1 MKIYLN
7 YFLVLGYLESF
18 SVLAIYRQ
26 TFDQIDRM
34 TDRVIESLSMEN
46 CWSKNTIILL

>member
-7 YFLVLGYLESF
+7 YFLFLGYLESF

-26 TFDQIDRM
+26 TFDQIDGM
-34 TDRVIESLSMEN
+34 TDIVIESLSMEN
-46 CWSKNTIILL
+46 CWSKKTIIL